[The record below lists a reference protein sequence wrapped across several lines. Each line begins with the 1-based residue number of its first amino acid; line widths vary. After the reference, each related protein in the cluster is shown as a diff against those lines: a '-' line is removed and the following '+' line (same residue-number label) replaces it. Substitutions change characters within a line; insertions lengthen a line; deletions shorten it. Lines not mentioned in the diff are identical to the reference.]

1 MAAFRNRSSPWKP
14 TGAFF
19 TLAWERS
26 EISVYFVPETQ
37 TLSEASFVPK
47 ETVRKKGGQRE
58 LEIIGWQ

>member
-1 MAAFRNRSSPWKP
+1 MAVFRNRSSPWKL

-26 EISVYFVPETQ
+26 VISVYLVLEAQ
-37 TLSEASFVPK
+37 TLGEASFIPK
-47 ETVRKKGGQRE
+47 EMVRKKGGQRE

>member
-1 MAAFRNRSSPWKP
+1 MAVFRNRSSPWKL

-26 EISVYFVPETQ
+26 VISVYLVLEAQ
-37 TLSEASFVPK
+37 ALGEASFIPK
-47 ETVRKKGGQRE
+47 EMVRKKGGQRE